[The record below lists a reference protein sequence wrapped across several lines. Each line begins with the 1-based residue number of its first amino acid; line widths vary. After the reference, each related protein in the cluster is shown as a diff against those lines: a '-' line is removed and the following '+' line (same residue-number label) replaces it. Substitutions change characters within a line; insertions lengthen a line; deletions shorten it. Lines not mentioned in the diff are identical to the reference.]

1 MKINA
6 AFIGSWPNVLNV
18 QSCRSATRMKL
29 IVTLALLTLSAI
41 PALGFI
47 GATEDQCR
55 NKYPGSVTPADVE
68 PLADKTL
75 IWKNGNSE
83 VLISFIE
90 GHAHCIIHMKTGGAT
105 FTDSEVKQIM
115 KDNADGQEWIEVHDL
130 PNPGWIR
137 ADRKVMLT
145 KHPKLNGYSLTTSKW
160 IELQNKKEK

>member
-18 QSCRSATRMKL
+18 QSCR
-29 IVTLALLTLSAI
+29 
-41 PALGFI
+41 
-47 GATEDQCR
+47 
-55 NKYPGSVTPADVE
+55 
-68 PLADKTL
+68 
-75 IWKNGNSE
+75 
-83 VLISFIE
+83 
-90 GHAHCIIHMKTGGAT
+90 AHCIIHMKTGGAT

-115 KDNADGQEWIEVHDL
+115 KDNADGQEWIEVRDL